1 MNNYKKLDI
10 NELATL
16 ITSKKFDKLKDEEAF
31 EVMQRYNE
39 LKGYKQLD
47 AENKLADVEL
57 GNITIDIIDNDIT

>member
-10 NELATL
+10 NELGAL

-57 GNITIDIIDNDIT
+57 GNITIDIIENDIT

>member
-10 NELATL
+10 NELGAL

-57 GNITIDIIDNDIT
+57 GNITIDIINNDIT